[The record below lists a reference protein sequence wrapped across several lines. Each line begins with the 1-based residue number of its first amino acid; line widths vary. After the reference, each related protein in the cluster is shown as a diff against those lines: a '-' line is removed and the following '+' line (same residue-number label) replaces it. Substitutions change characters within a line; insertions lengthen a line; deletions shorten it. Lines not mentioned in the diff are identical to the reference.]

1 MKLVMKVTYA
11 NIYETIMLKIVL
23 IGPESTGKSTLAT
36 QLATHYNVSWVREF
50 AREYIEK
57 LDGKTKIVTTTA
69 LPHAHHI
76 LPAYHR
82 SSEIYFSSMD
92 ALLSSTQSDGGKAVL
107 AHAVE
112 ISTGGAPN
120 FIIAEED

>member
-1 MKLVMKVTYA
+1 MANVKLIIQYPHPHDVYA
-11 NIYETIMLKIVL
+11 FDRAYKEEHL
-23 IGPESTGKSTLAT
+23 PLA
-36 QLATHYNVSWVREF
+36 
-50 AREYIEK
+50 IEK

-120 FIIAEED
+120 FIIAEEDSVIEP

>member
-1 MKLVMKVTYA
+1 MANVKLIIQYPHPLDVYVFDHAYKEDHIPLVT
-11 NIYETIMLKIVL
+11 K
-23 IGPESTGKSTLAT
+23 
-36 QLATHYNVSWVREF
+36 
-50 AREYIEK
+50 K

-82 SSEIYFSSMD
+82 TSEIYFPSME
-92 ALLSSTQSDGGKAVL
+92 ALQACTGSTAGKEVL
-107 AHAVE
+107 AHAAE

-120 FIIAEED
+120 FIIAEEEDVIEF